1 LIGPVARLPLYLLL
15 ALVATGPLGA
25 LDLSKPP
32 NPAEIRA
39 LDPKTY
45 PAVARKI
52 SETLMAA
59 YVPGERGRPGI
70 SGTTAFAAWLDFY
83 RGCELMA
90 RPAEN
95 ETIPLVRRHFFRER
109 AAGKIFYLETGQV
122 VPDALETLSDPDL
135 AALAKHQNVRAQLE
149 SAALPTDSKL
159 PDGTLGEIVG
169 RNFSGEFLSNPAYL
183 AAFFSTISDR
193 DYTPL
198 VLKNLREIREAHPAK
213 WREYQNLAI
222 ALAMVNDSPLPAF
235 WPHIQVT
242 PSLVPK
248 EIPPVATQ
256 FSRWV
261 DANESGK
268 LELDLRKLPS
278 DQLKF
283 VIDAFVSESEIDWAR
298 KNVRHPR
305 SKFDRAFSEVAYQ
318 PDRIKNKR
326 FFWKAS
332 PYTLENIRR
341 MGGIC
346 VDQAYYAMI
355 AGKAHG
361 LPTLFFTGQ
370 GKDGG
375 HAWFGYLRREDKW
388 ELDVGRYSQ
397 QNYAV
402 GQALDPQTWQPISDH
417 QLQLLAA
424 RFRDKPEFAASM
436 NDLAMAAIFEKN
448 GDAVR
453 ADAAYTSAVQTC
465 PKNPDAWEQRGEF
478 LARTNAPLEQRRQFH
493 EEAIRRLGSS
503 PDLKVRHQT
512 ALANLHRESGDQSSA
527 NKVERAIVTQNR
539 NHRTDLSVGIAAQKV
554 NAAIASGDLDAAAS
568 EFHKQLHSIG
578 ENAGGDFVKQVG
590 VPFLEALMKSGQ
602 NARARRAIGTMRQQL
617 TPEPG
622 SLLDIALRELE
633 LSTKNRTKVQ

>member
-1 LIGPVARLPLYLLL
+1 MARLPLLLL
-15 ALVATGPLGA
+15 LVLAGTGPLHA

-32 NPAEIRA
+32 DPREIRSLHA
-39 LDPKTY
+39 DSY
-45 PAVARKI
+45 PAVAHKI
-52 SETLMAA
+52 SEALMAT
-59 YVPGERGRPGI
+59 YVPGTRGQPGI
-70 SGTTAFAAWLDFY
+70 SGNASFSTWLDFY
-83 RGCELMA
+83 RGCELLA
-90 RPAEN
+90 RPCSA

-109 AAGKIFYLETGQV
+109 ATGKIFFLQTGV
-122 VPDALETLSDPDL
+122 VRPEALEGLPESDL
-135 AALAKHQNVRAQLE
+135 AAMAEHPQIRARLE
-149 SAALPTDSKL
+149 EAALPPGSVL
-159 PDGTLGEIVG
+159 PTGTLGEVAG
-169 RNFSGEFLSNPAYL
+169 AKLSAEFLSNPAFL
-183 AAFFSTISDR
+183 AAFFSTLSDR

-198 VLKNLREIREAHPAK
+198 VLKNLREILVAQPDK
-213 WREYQNLAI
+213 WREYQNLAL
-222 ALAMVNDSPLPAF
+222 ALAVVNDSPLPDF

-242 PSLVPK
+242 PELVPK
-248 EIPPVATQ
+248 AVSPVPVQ

-261 DANESGK
+261 AANESGK
-268 LELDLRKLPS
+268 LEHDLRKLPP

-283 VIDAFVSESEIDWAR
+283 VIDAFVTDSEIDWAR
-298 KNVRHPR
+298 KNVRLTR
-305 SKFDRAFSEVAYQ
+305 SNFDRAFSEVAYQ

-375 HAWFGYLRREDKW
+375 HAWFGYLKRDDKW
-388 ELDVGRYSQ
+388 ELNIGRYSQ
-397 QNYAV
+397 QKYAV
-402 GQALDPQTWQPISDH
+402 GQALDPQSWQPISDH

-436 NDLAMAAIFEKN
+436 NDLAMASIFEKN

-453 ADAAYTSAVQTC
+453 ADLAYASAVQTC
-465 PKNPDAWEQRGEF
+465 PQNPDAWEQRGDF
-478 LARTNAPLEQRRQFH
+478 LNRTHAPLEQRRQFH
-493 EEAIRRLGSS
+493 EDAIRRLGSS
-503 PDLKVRHQT
+503 PDLKVRHQA

-527 NKVERAIVTQNR
+527 NKVERSIVTQNR
-539 NHRTDLSVGIAAQKV
+539 RNRTDLSVGIAAQKV
-554 NAAIASGDLDAAAS
+554 NAAIATGDLDAAAS

-590 VPFLEALMKSGQ
+590 VPFLEALMKNGQ
-602 NARARRAIGTMRQQL
+602 NARARRAINTMRQQL
-617 TPEPG
+617 TPDPG

>member
-1 LIGPVARLPLYLLL
+1 MARLPLLLI
-15 ALVATGPLGA
+15 LVFGGTGSIRA
-25 LDLSKPP
+25 FDLSRPP
-32 NPAEIRA
+32 DPQEIRSLA
-39 LDPKTY
+39 ADSY
-45 PAVARKI
+45 PAVAQKI
-52 SETLMAA
+52 SEALMAA
-59 YVPGERGRPGI
+59 YVPGTRGRPGI
-70 SGTTAFAAWLDFY
+70 SGNPAFSTWLDFY
-83 RGCELMA
+83 QGCELLA
-90 RPAEN
+90 RPCSA

-109 AAGKIFYLETGQV
+109 ATGKIFFLQTGV
-122 VPDALETLSDPDL
+122 VRPEALESLPESEL
-135 AALAKHQNVRAQLE
+135 AAMADHPQIRAQLE
-149 SAALPTDSKL
+149 SAALPADFKL
-159 PDGTLGEIVG
+159 PTGTLGGIAGEKL
-169 RNFSGEFLSNPAYL
+169 SAEFLSNPSFL
-183 AAFFSTISDR
+183 AAFFSTLSDR

-198 VLKNLREIREAHPAK
+198 VLKNLREILEAQPDK

-222 ALAMVNDSPLPAF
+222 AIAVVNDSPLPEF

-248 EIPPVATQ
+248 EIPSVSAQ

-261 DANESGK
+261 EANESNN
-268 LELDLRKLPS
+268 LDHDLCKLPP

-283 VIDAFVSESEIDWAR
+283 VIDAFVSQSEIDWAR

-305 SKFDRAFSEVAYQ
+305 SRFDRAFSEVAYQ
-318 PDRIKNKR
+318 PDRIKNKL

-341 MGGIC
+341 TGGIC

-375 HAWFGYLRREDKW
+375 HAWFGYLKREDKW

-424 RFRDKPEFAASM
+424 RFRDKPEFSASM

-448 GDAVR
+448 GDALR
-453 ADAAYTSAVQTC
+453 ADAAFVSAVQTC

-478 LARTNAPLEQRRQFH
+478 LTRTNAPLEQRRQFH
-493 EEAIRRLGSS
+493 EEAIRQLGSS
-503 PDLKVRHQT
+503 PDLKVRHQA

-539 NHRTDLSVGIAAQKV
+539 RDRTDLSVGIAAQKV

-568 EFHKQLHSIG
+568 EFHRQLYSLG
-578 ENAGGDFVKQVG
+578 KNGGGDFVKQVG
-590 VPFLEALMKSGQ
+590 VPFFEALMKNGQ
-602 NARARRAIGTMRQQL
+602 NTRARRAIDTMRQQL
-617 TPEPG
+617 TPERG
-622 SLLDIALRELE
+622 SLLDMALRELE
-633 LSTKNRTKVQ
+633 LSTKNPTKVR